1 MRSSLEPG
9 KRIRAALTALAA
21 LALAAVL
28 FRLPWPG
35 VLAAL
40 RQVRPFWIALSLV
53 IGACG
58 ISLRALRLKTVLG
71 PEAPYGSVW
80 ASAALGYLTSLVIP
94 FGGGEAAKA
103 MALARATGIPFVR
116 AASAV
121 GLDRLFDL
129 GTLAV
134 LAAATL
140 AFHAAPAMRSGPL
153 LLICAVFAL
162 GLLSTSFSV
171 LGKDILGRWLE
182 ALPLPAG
189 GKTRLRSAY
198 GHWHEQA
205 LRLKRPAIWP
215 ELGTL
220 QAAVLASDVFATW
233 CGLHALPSAA
243 GLGFAAALQL
253 NLFVMLAFAL
263 PLLPG
268 SLGTLQAAYALALA
282 PFGIGAA
289 VSIAFGLI
297 GQAGHTVLV
306 GTLGVAAL
314 LHPRAGLR
322 GAPGQGQSES

>member
-1 MRSSLEPG
+1 MRSRTEPR
-9 KRIRAALTALAA
+9 KPIRAALTALAT
-21 LALAAVL
+21 LVLVAVL
-28 FRLPWPG
+28 FRLPWKEI
-35 VLAAL
+35 LAAL
-40 RQVRPFWIALSLV
+40 RQVRPLWIALSLA

-71 PEAPYGSVW
+71 PEAPYGRVW
-80 ASAALGYLTSLVIP
+80 ASAALGYFTSLVIP

-103 MALARATGIPFVR
+103 LALARAAGLPLARTV
-116 AASAV
+116 SAV

-153 LLICAVFAL
+153 LLVCAVFAL
-162 GLLSTSFSV
+162 GLLCASISV
-171 LGKDILGRWLE
+171 FQKDTLGRWLE
-182 ALPLPAG
+182 TLPLPSN
-189 GKTRLRSAY
+189 GKARLRSAY
-198 GHWHEQA
+198 RHWHEQA

-215 ELGTL
+215 ELGAL
-220 QAAVLASDVFATW
+220 QAVVFASDLVATW
-233 CGLHALPSAA
+233 CGLHALPATA

-268 SLGTLQAAYALALA
+268 SLGTLQAAYALALG

-289 VSIAFGLI
+289 VAIAFGLI

-306 GTLGVAAL
+306 GTLGLVAL
-314 LHPRAGLR
+314 LIPHGGLR
-322 GAPGQGQSES
+322 GTPG